1 MGAGKSTLGA
11 HVAKRLGRPFV
22 DIDTEIERRASTSVS
37 AIFATQGEVEFRAI
51 EQRLASE
58 VLDSDPPVV
67 VSLGG
72 GAPVSP
78 QTTSKLAERALTV
91 LLDVDVDEAWRRARR
106 SDRRPLAQSETI
118 FRELYDTAPAVLRA
132 CRGPQGGRRGWGRAR
147 RRRPV
152 RRGRLVRASP

>member
-51 EQRLASE
+51 EQRLAGE

-78 QTTSKLAERALTV
+78 QTTSKLGERALTV

-118 FRELYDTAPAVLRA
+118 FRELYTQRQPFYERAADRRADDVDGVVLAAAGLCVEDGCRAPR
-132 CRGPQGGRRGWGRAR
+132 
-147 RRRPV
+147 
-152 RRGRLVRASP
+152 